1 MELPDGRTRCD
12 VSSNDLPANYD
23 VRPIFLVLRPVCIPM
38 QRENRSSHYNG
49 NDWKMMRRI
58 TLIFVLLLSL
68 DKGSRGTQA
77 FLSISKSPPPRFY
90 LPSPLNAAPDSTSI
104 LPPAISIEGLSCTH
118 DGGGTY
124 QLREV
129 DYVLPR
135 GAKVSLIGRNGSGK
149 SSFLKILAEQ
159 TREITNFGDSNYK
172 YTGKVEAS
180 RNLRVVHVEQEP
192 PMPSDITV
200 GDALLGISGQS
211 AADGTSKNVFEI
223 VRRYRQAIVTAEE
236 DPAEFTAATAAM
248 ESRNGWEVLTR
259 AEQVATKLRVFHLQD
274 QPLSQLSGGERKR
287 VALAAALVEDPDVL
301 LLDEPTNFLSLAGV
315 QWLADLLTS
324 DPKLTLL
331 MVTHDRAFL
340 EEVSNRILELDRG
353 KLYEHEGSY
362 QSFLQAK
369 EERLSAEDAAVQA
382 ARAKYRVE
390 LDWMRR
396 QPQARQTKSK
406 SRIDAFYKLQQAT
419 KPRALDP
426 NLMLDSGNEN
436 RLGSKII
443 SMRNVCLRYGDRVI
457 LDDFSYDFCAG
468 DRICLAGAN
477 GIGKTTFTKII
488 TGEQPADSGMIEIG
502 ETVVLGIYDQLGLKF
517 DPVAEQQT
525 LLEFVVDQVQ
535 ATNDDAGV
543 PEARKLLDRF
553 EFPKNRWNE
562 RITVLSGGERRRL
575 QILSVLSKKPNVLL
589 LDEPSVDC
597 DFDTLS
603 ALESYLS
610 EFKGVLIVVSHDR
623 AFADKV
629 TDHLFVFEGNGVIK
643 DFQGTLSEYASCLVD
658 LENDKTQAKIDVDSS
673 SEDEKKTNY
682 KDDKA
687 ERNRVRNFVRQAKKD
702 MSNLEK
708 ALEKLKVMAK
718 ELEKKMDDS
727 AGEGWTVLADLTDR
741 LNRINDE
748 IEEKEIRWLELAE
761 ELEGVEIEV

>member
-1 MELPDGRTRCD
+1 MTIQRT
-12 VSSNDLPANYD
+12 NY
-23 VRPIFLVLRPVCIPM
+23 F
-38 QRENRSSHYNG
+38 
-49 NDWKMMRRI
+49 
-58 TLIFVLLLSL
+58 FLLLL
-68 DKGSRGTQA
+68 TLNQERRAAHA
-77 FLSISKSPPPRFY
+77 FLSISNSPSALSYRQV
-90 LPSPLNAAPDSTSI
+90 PLFAGSESSSL

-124 QLREV
+124 QLKDV
-129 DYVLPR
+129 DYVLAR

-159 TREITNFGDSNYK
+159 TREITNFGDSNYQ
-172 YTGKVEAS
+172 YTGKVEAA
-180 RNLRVVHVEQEP
+180 RNLRVAHVEQEP

-200 GDALLGISGQS
+200 GDALLGISGKTT
-211 AADGTSKNVFEI
+211 DGSSNNIFEI
-223 VRRYRQAIVTAEE
+223 VRRYRQAIAKAEE
-236 DPAEFTAATAAM
+236 DPDAFTAATAAM
-248 ESRNGWEVLTR
+248 EARNGWEVLTR

-274 QPLSQLSGGERKR
+274 QPLSLLSGGERKR

-315 QWLADLLTS
+315 QWLADLLTN

-369 EERLSAEDAAVQA
+369 DERLTVEDAAVQA
-382 ARAKYRVE
+382 AKSKFRIE

-396 QPQARQTKSK
+396 QPQARQAKSK
-406 SRIDAFYKLQQAT
+406 ARIEAFYKLEKAT
-419 KPRALDP
+419 KPRELDP
-426 NLMLDSGNEN
+426 NLMLDSGVQN

-443 SMRNVCLRYGDRVI
+443 SMRNVSLQFGNRVI

-488 TGEQPADSGMIEIG
+488 TGEQPADSGFIEIG
-502 ETVVLGIYDQLGLKF
+502 ETVVLGVYDQLGLKF

-525 LLEFVVDQVQ
+525 LLEFVVEQVQ
-535 ATNDDAGV
+535 ATADDAGF
-543 PEARKLLDRF
+543 PEARKLLNRF
-553 EFPKNRWNE
+553 EFPTNRWIE
-562 RITVLSGGERRRL
+562 RISVLSGGERRRL

-597 DFDTLS
+597 DFDTLG

-629 TDHLFVFEGNGVIK
+629 TDHLFIFEGNGVIK
-643 DFQGTLSEYASCLVD
+643 DFQGSLSEYASCLVD
-658 LENDKTQAKIDVDSS
+658 LENDKIQAKIDGVGTRSS
-673 SEDEKKTNY
+673 DDEKQANY

-702 MSNLEK
+702 INNLERSLESLK
-708 ALEKLKVMAK
+708 ANAE
-718 ELEKKMDDS
+718 ELQKKIDGS
-727 AGEGWTVLADLTDR
+727 SEEGWSVLADLADQLKNT
-741 LNRINDE
+741 NDE
-748 IEEKEIRWLELAE
+748 IEEKEMRWLELAE
-761 ELEGVEIEV
+761 ELEGVEVQIELQSARH

>member
-1 MELPDGRTRCD
+1 MTIR
-12 VSSNDLPANYD
+12 
-23 VRPIFLVLRPVCIPM
+23 RPRHLF
-38 QRENRSSHYNG
+38 
-49 NDWKMMRRI
+49 
-58 TLIFVLLLSL
+58 LLLL
-68 DKGSRGTQA
+68 TFNQEWRDAQA
-77 FLSISKSPPPRFY
+77 FLPVSPLSPSLRIVPPP
-90 LPSPLNAAPDSTSI
+90 LCAAPEST
-104 LPPAISIEGLSCTH
+104 LFPPAISIEGLSCTH

-124 QLREV
+124 QLKDV
-129 DYVLPR
+129 NYVLPR

-159 TREITNFGDSNYK
+159 TREISNFGDSNYQ

-180 RNLRVVHVEQEP
+180 RNLRIAHVEQEP

-200 GDALLGISGQS
+200 GDALLGIVGKTV
-211 AADGTSKNVFEI
+211 DGSSNNVFEI
-223 VRRYRQAIVTAEE
+223 VRRYRQAMATAEE
-236 DPAEFTAATAAM
+236 DPEEFTAATTAM
-248 ESRNGWEVLTR
+248 EARNGWAVLTR
-259 AEQVATKLRVFHLQD
+259 AEQVATKLRVFHLYD

-369 EERLSAEDAAVQA
+369 EERLTVEDAAVQA
-382 ARAKYRVE
+382 AKTKYRVE

-396 QPQARQTKSK
+396 QPQARQSKSK
-406 SRIDAFYKLQQAT
+406 ARIEAFYKLEKAT

-426 NLMLDSGNEN
+426 NLMLDSGSQN
-436 RLGSKII
+436 RLGSKIL
-443 SMRNVCLRYGDRVI
+443 SMRNVCLTFGNRVI

-488 TGEQPADSGMIEIG
+488 TGEQPADSGIIEIG
-502 ETVVLGIYDQLGLKF
+502 DTVVLGVYDQLGLKF

-525 LLEFVVDQVQ
+525 LLEFVVEQVQ
-535 ATNDDAGV
+535 ATDDDAGF
-543 PEARKLLDRF
+543 PEARKLLNRF
-553 EFPKNRWNE
+553 EFPKNRWTE
-562 RITVLSGGERRRL
+562 RISVLSGGERRRL

-597 DFDTLS
+597 DFDTLG
-603 ALESYLS
+603 ALESYLG

-643 DFQGTLSEYASCLVD
+643 DFQGSLSEYATCLVD
-658 LENDKTQAKIDVDSS
+658 LENDKIQAKLDSGGAAGS
-673 SEDEKKTNY
+673 DGEKKGNY

-687 ERNRVRNFVRQAKKD
+687 ERNRIRNFVRQAKKD
-702 MSNLEK
+702 IINLERSLDILK
-708 ALEKLKVMAK
+708 AKADDLQ
-718 ELEKKMDDS
+718 KKIDQS
-727 AGEGWTVLADLTDR
+727 SGEGWTVLADLSAE
-741 LNRINDE
+741 LNQTNDE
-748 IEEKEIRWLELAE
+748 IEEKEMKWLALAE
-761 ELEGVEIEV
+761 ELEVVEAEVEL